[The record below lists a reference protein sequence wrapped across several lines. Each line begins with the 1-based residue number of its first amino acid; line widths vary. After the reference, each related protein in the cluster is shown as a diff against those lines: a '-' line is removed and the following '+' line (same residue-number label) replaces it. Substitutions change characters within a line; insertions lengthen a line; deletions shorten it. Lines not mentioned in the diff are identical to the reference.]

1 MKKAHLIIGLLFIAM
16 LAMFVECGEEEEALG
31 PSLALYGGDNIDSDE
46 TVAPGAILSFG
57 WHATSGD
64 AKLESMTISRDG
76 VALVGW
82 NAKDIPNSE
91 NESYTD
97 TALLEAPLNE
107 GAYNYELTVAD
118 KDGLTASQSVVITVD
133 ASMAGGPIDT
143 YTAILMGGQGNL
155 DLGSFLDAESG
166 TVYKIDAATS
176 NQSLIDVVYYY
187 GSQNL
192 ATLTAPDD
200 ATVGGG
206 SGNLSLCE
214 SWTTKNGTRFGTAS
228 ISAAEFD
235 NIVNDIQIAAE
246 TGISDS
252 KKTQLAVG
260 NVLSFLTVNGKKG
273 LIKVSAITTG
283 STGTITIDVKIQE

>member
-1 MKKAHLIIGLLFIAM
+1 MKKAHVIIGLLFLAM
-16 LAMFVECGEEEEALG
+16 LTIVVGCGDENAVG
-31 PSLALYGGDNIDSDE
+31 PSLSLYGGTNIDSDG
-46 TVAPGAILSFG
+46 TVVPGAVLSFG
-57 WHATSGD
+57 WHAQSGD

-82 NAKDIPNSE
+82 NEKEIPNSE
-91 NESYTD
+91 NENYTD
-97 TALLEAPLNE
+97 TALVEAPLNE
-107 GAYNYELTVAD
+107 GAYNYALMVTD

-133 ASMAGGPIDT
+133 ASLAGGPIDT
-143 YTAILMGGQGNL
+143 YTAVLMGAQSNL
-155 DLGSFLDAESG
+155 DVGSFLDAQTG
-166 TVYKIDAATS
+166 TVYLIGPATS
-176 NQSLIDVVYYY
+176 NQSSIDIVYYY

-206 SGNLSLCE
+206 AGNLALCA

-228 ISAAEFD
+228 VTAAEFE
-235 NIVNDIQIAAE
+235 NISNDIQILAQ
-246 TGISDS
+246 TGISNS

-283 STGTITIDVKIQE
+283 DTGSITIDVKIQE